1 MSADAK
7 MQDKGKTGN
16 GGKPLLTVDKL
27 SAGYGGEQV
36 LREISF
42 EVRRAEIVALVG
54 SNGAGKTTTLRALS
68 RVIGSTGTVT
78 FDGKTTSAMS
88 PEDVF
93 GIGLVQVPEG
103 RQLFDRMTVE
113 DNLLMGAFR
122 RNDTGE
128 VARDLE
134 RMYAMFPRLG
144 ERRRQLA
151 GSMSGGEQQ
160 MCAMAR
166 GLMAKP
172 VLLMIDEMS
181 LGLAPVVVDQLMQ
194 VLGTIRDEGVT
205 VLLVEQD
212 VHLALSGAD
221 RGYVMETGRIVH
233 EGAAADLIDD
243 PEVRRAYLGL

>member
-122 RNDTGE
+122 RNDKGE

-194 VLGTIRDEGVT
+194 VLGAIRDEGVT

-243 PEVRRAYLGL
+243 PEVRRAYLGF